1 MTKMSKH
8 TVCRAFSALTAAIVC
23 LVLVSGCGGS
33 ERRLKI
39 GVSQCSDDDWRAK
52 QNAEISAAAL
62 AYGVDVAIASA
73 NDSDRIQERQIDSLV
88 ASGVDLLIVSPNKAE
103 SLTPAINRA
112 YDSGIPVILEDRKA
126 NSTKYTSFIS
136 PDNREIGV
144 LVGSFIAGRYAGKN
158 VRLAEIC
165 GLDGSSPADERHDGM
180 MSVLKDAGNVSL
192 VYKVYSDWT
201 SDGGKRAMSRFLED
215 GVEADV
221 IFFHNDRM
229 ASGALELIAERP
241 ELKGGGWDMIGVDAL
256 PGKDKGIDLVSR
268 GILAASVIYPT
279 RGDDIV
285 KAAVDLLEGK
295 EIPREIMFPSAIVTA
310 ENAGVVMLQS
320 EEIIREQQ
328 RLEQLHS
335 RLNSYVLLYSHQK
348 IYIILIAVILILAM
362 AVTAALSLFA
372 FYRRKKAQEELA
384 AKIELYQN
392 LGRALKS
399 PLDSTVDPVEQLLDE
414 EDMNERQRSLLELS
428 VNNANV
434 AKALVREMIDYKGIA
449 EGRSNLQEAIGR
461 TSALQRTAVSLS
473 DSFPV
478 RLHTVMDENLSDPS
492 FSVESLGE
500 KLHLSR
506 AQLYRKVKDLTG
518 MSPVEFIREAR
529 LDKAAHLLRTTAR
542 TVSEIAYEVGFQ
554 SPAYFTKCYR
564 IKFGHT
570 PRG

>member
-1 MTKMSKH
+1 M
-8 TVCRAFSALTAAIVC
+8 
-23 LVLVSGCGGS
+23 VSGCGKSGES
-33 ERRLKI
+33 GRRLKI

-62 AYGVDVAIASA
+62 AYGVDAFIVSA
-73 NDSDRIQERQIDSLV
+73 DDSDRIQERQIDSLV
-88 ASGVDLLIVSPNKAE
+88 ASGIDLLIVSPNKAE

-144 LVGSFIAGRYAGKN
+144 LVGSFIAGHYAGRR

-180 MSVLKDAGNVSL
+180 MSVLEDVGNVSL

-201 SDGGKRAMSRFLED
+201 AEGGKRAMARFLED
-215 GVEADV
+215 GADADV

-241 ELKGGGWDMIGVDAL
+241 ELNGGGWDMIGVDAL
-256 PGKDKGIDLVSR
+256 PGEDKGIDLVSR
-268 GILAASVIYPT
+268 GVLVASAIYPT

-285 KAAVDLLEGK
+285 KAAVEILEGR
-295 EIPREIMFPSAIVTA
+295 EIPREIKFPSAIVTA
-310 ENAGVVMLQS
+310 ENAGVVKLQS
-320 EEIIREQQ
+320 DEIIREQQ

-335 RLNSYVLLYSHQK
+335 RLNGYVLMYSHQK
-348 IYIILIAVILILAM
+348 IYIILIALILILA
-362 AVTAALSLFA
+362 AFVTAGLSLFA

-384 AKIELYQN
+384 SKIELYQN
-392 LGRALKS
+392 IGRALKS
-399 PLDSTVDPVEQLLDE
+399 PLDSTIDPVEQLLDDE
-414 EDMNERQRSLLELS
+414 ELTGRQHSLLELS

-434 AKALVREMIDYKGIA
+434 AKALVREMIDYKGID
-449 EGRSNLQEAIGR
+449 EGRSHLRTAIDR
-461 TSALQRTAVSLS
+461 TSALQETAVSLS

-570 PRG
+570 PKR

>member
-1 MTKMSKH
+1 MRCDLH
-8 TVCRAFSALTAAIVC
+8 ILLTALSAC
-23 LVLVSGCGGS
+23 LVLVSGCGDG
-33 ERRLKI
+33 EKRPKI

-62 AYGVDVAIASA
+62 SYGVDAVIVSA

-88 ASGVDLLIVSPNKAE
+88 AAGVDLLIVSPNKAE
-103 SLTPAINRA
+103 SITPAINRA

-144 LVGSFIAGRYAGKN
+144 LVGSFIAGNYAGRR

-192 VYKVYSDWT
+192 VYKAYSDWT
-201 SDGGKRAMSRFLED
+201 ADGGRRAMARFLED
-215 GVEADV
+215 GIGADI

-229 ASGALELIAERP
+229 ASGALELINERYGRND
-241 ELKGGGWDMIGVDAL
+241 LWDIIGVDAL
-256 PGKDKGIDLVSR
+256 PGRDKGIDLVSR
-268 GILAASVIYPT
+268 GLMAASAIYPT

-285 KAAVDLLEGK
+285 KAAVDLLEGR
-295 EIPREIMFPSAIVTA
+295 EIPREIKFPSAIVTA
-310 ENAGVVMLQS
+310 ENAKVVMLQS

-335 RLNSYVLLYSHQK
+335 RLNGYVLMYSHQK
-348 IYIILIAVILILAM
+348 IYIILIAVILILALS
-362 AVTAALSLFA
+362 VTAGLSLFA

-392 LGRALKS
+392 IGRALKS
-399 PLDSTVDPVEQLLDE
+399 PLDSTIDPVEQLLDE
-414 EDMNERQRSLLELS
+414 EELNERQHSLLELS

-434 AKALVREMIDYKGIA
+434 AKALVREMIDYKGIV
-449 EGRSNLQEAIGR
+449 EGRSNLQTALDR
-461 TSALQRTAVSLS
+461 TSALQKTAVSLS

-478 RLHTVMDENLSDPS
+478 RLHTVIDENLSDPS

-542 TVSEIAYEVGFQ
+542 NVSEIAYEVGFQ

-564 IKFGHT
+564 IKFGHN
-570 PRG
+570 PKR